1 LIGGEMIGH
10 VYSTFENKKCY
21 NCGFDLTIENVKKIE
36 LSLGRAS
43 LFCPSCNCFLGI
55 LEVPQ
60 PKKDVKKLSKEKD
73 KKIISK

>member
-10 VYSTFENKKCY
+10 VFYSFENKKCY
-21 NCGFDLTIENVKKIE
+21 NCGFDLTIENVKRIE
-36 LSLGRAS
+36 LSSGRAS

-60 PKKDVKKLSKEKD
+60 PKKDVKTNPKKLN
-73 KKIISK
+73 KKVVS